1 MHEENADTPPLTP
14 LFNSCIQSSLTP
26 AHCENLNL
34 LSCQMNPRT
43 ILIKYPTLQ
52 YRGWMSL
59 FQTNR
64 PSDVYLVLLLFPCT
78 FIYSSSLTEGRAAPV
93 INVAAGPGMS
103 DMRHIIGSLLTSPA
117 SIIYNG
123 SLVQLL
129 LSDTLH
135 PPHRWQNITDLIIK
149 PTCQYRERYKISLV
163 TWRLEIVTGV
173 YTCVYTLTGLI
184 AIVISMLCTK
194 WFNND

>member
-129 LSDTLH
+129 LSDTLQIATH
-135 PPHRWQNITDLIIK
+135 HTDDKTLQILSSNQLVSIGRD
-149 PTCQYRERYKISLV
+149 TRYPWSHGD
-163 TWRLEIVTGV
+163 WRL
-173 YTCVYTLTGLI
+173 
-184 AIVISMLCTK
+184 
-194 WFNND
+194 

>member
-43 ILIKYPTLQ
+43 ILITYPTLQ

-64 PSDVYLVLLLFPCT
+64 PSDVYLVLLLFTCT
-78 FIYSSSLTEGRAAPV
+78 FIYSSSLTEGRAVPV
-93 INVAAGPGMS
+93 INVAGGPEMS

-129 LSDTLH
+129 LSDTL
-135 PPHRWQNITDLIIK
+135 Q
-149 PTCQYRERYKISLV
+149 PTTPMTKHYRSYHQTNLSV
-163 TWRLEIVTGV
+163 SGEIQDILGHMEIGDCNWCLHL
-173 YTCVYTLTGLI
+173 CVYTYTYW
-184 AIVISMLCTK
+184 ADCNSD
-194 WFNND
+194 FNVVY